1 MGQEAEVRTGHET
14 TDRFKTGK
22 GIQQDYI
29 SSLCL
34 FNFYAEY
41 IMRNASIFLKHF
53 HHFLVYNSVALSVF
67 TVLCNITIIQFQ
79 NFLKCDF

>member
-1 MGQEAEVRTGHET
+1 MWLLFFLFSIHLF
-14 TDRFKTGK
+14 FKH
-22 GIQQDYI
+22 
-29 SSLCL
+29 
-34 FNFYAEY
+34 
-41 IMRNASIFLKHF
+41 IFLKHF